1 MIELKPTNDYIFKK
15 IFGVNKNKDLLKDL
29 LQAILT
35 DLKIEKVQIQKDVSL
50 ERQHIQEKLGIMDI
64 TATLNDKTRVNVE
77 MQVKDYDNTID
88 RSIFYETSLFH
99 ESLESGQD
107 YIEMSRTISI
117 WITKFDIFEEGPF
130 HETARLK
137 RDYENIVLTDK
148 MEIHYIQLPKFKKK
162 CKRISNALEQ
172 WLTFILNEN
181 VEAIRMI
188 DNKYIQKAEDEFEY
202 LTGDAAERR
211 LAELREKAIRDE
223 VAGLKSAER
232 KGMEKGMEK
241 GIKQTAKYN
250 IPINVDTITRRYP
263 INRTYQEGMKSLI
276 VDT

>member
-162 CKRISNALEQ
+162 CKRISNA
-172 WLTFILNEN
+172 
-181 VEAIRMI
+181 
-188 DNKYIQKAEDEFEY
+188 
-202 LTGDAAERR
+202 
-211 LAELREKAIRDE
+211 
-223 VAGLKSAER
+223 
-232 KGMEKGMEK
+232 
-241 GIKQTAKYN
+241 
-250 IPINVDTITRRYP
+250 
-263 INRTYQEGMKSLI
+263 
-276 VDT
+276 